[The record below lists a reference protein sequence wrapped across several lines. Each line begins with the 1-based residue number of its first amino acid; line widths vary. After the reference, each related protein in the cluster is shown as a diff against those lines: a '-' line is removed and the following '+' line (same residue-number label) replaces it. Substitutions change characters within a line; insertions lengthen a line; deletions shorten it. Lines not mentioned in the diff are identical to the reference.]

1 MNVTA
6 QLLIDAVGCTPD
18 RAYLFATHLDDAC
31 DSFAINTPARLAAFL
46 AQVGHESG
54 SLRYVREIAT
64 GEAYEGRRD
73 LGNVQH
79 GDGVRYRGRGL
90 MQITGRDNYIATTG
104 RLVGKFNGSVPNF
117 VDEPEA
123 LEQPRWAAISA
134 ADWWHSRGL
143 NAFADLGEFDK
154 ISKAINVG
162 NPESTR
168 QANGHHDR
176 RQRWER
182 AKRAIS
188 ALAETSQSGEPAYT
202 SAERVEKPAEIVQAT
217 SQIGRET
224 PEMQGYQAL
233 EDAMAGDPAE
243 YPQPEP
249 SMPIP
254 AIVGALLP
262 SLIESI
268 PKLGSLFGSGSDV
281 QQRNVKAAEMALQIA
296 QTAVGATNAQET
308 VERIKSDPQ
317 ALQKATQ
324 AITDN
329 WYQLAEAGGGGI
341 DGARKFIAANGES
354 SGGAVWKIVA
364 VVTYCALGF
373 LVLANFIALAVYVV
387 SMFRPESSGQL
398 TAAMQLLGTVIQAD
412 IGAALMACGFWLG
425 SSWGSKQK
433 AATNG

>member
-31 DSFAINTPARLAAFL
+31 DSFAINTPERLAAFL

-54 SLRYVREIAT
+54 GLRYVREIAT

-73 LGNVQH
+73 LGNVQP
-79 GDGVRYRGRGL
+79 GDGTRFRGRGL

-143 NAFADLGEFDK
+143 NALADSGDFDRITK
-154 ISKAINVG
+154 IING
-162 NPESTR
+162 GT
-168 QANGHHDR
+168 NGQFDR

-188 ALAETSQSGEPAYT
+188 ALAE
-202 SAERVEKPAEIVQAT
+202 KPAFAEPYPKQVQT
-217 SQIGRET
+217 YQKEVQPTLQIGSDA

-233 EDAMAGDPAE
+233 EDAAAGDPAE
-243 YPQPEP
+243 YPPEQP
-249 SMPIP
+249 MPIP
-254 AIVGALLP
+254 ALVAALLP

-268 PKLGSLFGSGSDV
+268 PKLGALFGSGSDV
-281 QQRNVKAAEMALQIA
+281 QQRNVKAAELALSIA
-296 QTAVGATNAQET
+296 QTAVGGANAQDT
-308 VERIKSDPQ
+308 VERIKSDPSAQ
-317 ALQKATQ
+317 AAAAR
-324 AITDN
+324 AIDEN
-329 WYQLAEAGGGGI
+329 WFRFEDMREKSVASAREFYAGRERIVAGNMVFHEVLALLMVVISAGG
-341 DGARKFIAANGES
+341 A
-354 SGGAVWKIVA
+354 GAVLFGNFSNELKIA
-364 VVTYCALGF
+364 VVTLMIVGGYTGIKEFFFGGSRGSDTKTA
-373 LVLANFIALAVYVV
+373 
-387 SMFRPESSGQL
+387 MMERRP
-398 TAAMQLLGTVIQAD
+398 
-412 IGAALMACGFWLG
+412 
-425 SSWGSKQK
+425 
-433 AATNG
+433 

>member
-1 MNVTA
+1 MNITA

-31 DSFAINTPARLAAFL
+31 DSYAINTPERLAAFL

-64 GEAYEGRRD
+64 GEAYEGRKD
-73 LGNVQH
+73 LGNVHH
-79 GDGVRYRGRGL
+79 GDGVRFRGRGL
-90 MQITGRDNYIATTG
+90 MQITGRDNYAATTA
-104 RLVGKFNGSVPNF
+104 RLVGKFSGAVPHF
-117 VDEPEA
+117 VDQPDQ

-134 ADWWHSRGL
+134 ADWWNSRGL
-143 NAFADLGEFDK
+143 NAWADIGTEAAFEK
-154 ISKAINVG
+154 ITRIING
-162 NPESTR
+162 GT
-168 QANGHHDR
+168 NGQHDR

-233 EDAMAGDPAE
+233 EDALAGDPAE
-243 YPQPEP
+243 YPPEQP
-249 SMPIP
+249 MPIP

-281 QQRNVKAAEMALQIA
+281 QQRNVKAAELALSIA
-296 QTAVGATNAQET
+296 QTAVSGANAQDT
-308 VERIKSDPQ
+308 VEKIRSDPSAQ
-317 ALQKATQ
+317 AAAARAIDENWFRFEDMREKSVAT
-324 AITDN
+324 AREFYAGRERIVAGN
-329 WYQLAEAGGGGI
+329 MVFHEILALLMVVISAGG
-341 DGARKFIAANGES
+341 A
-354 SGGAVWKIVA
+354 GAVLFGNFSNELKIA
-364 VVTYCALGF
+364 VVTLMIVGGYTGIKEFFFGGSRGSDTKTA
-373 LVLANFIALAVYVV
+373 
-387 SMFRPESSGQL
+387 MMERRP
-398 TAAMQLLGTVIQAD
+398 
-412 IGAALMACGFWLG
+412 
-425 SSWGSKQK
+425 
-433 AATNG
+433 